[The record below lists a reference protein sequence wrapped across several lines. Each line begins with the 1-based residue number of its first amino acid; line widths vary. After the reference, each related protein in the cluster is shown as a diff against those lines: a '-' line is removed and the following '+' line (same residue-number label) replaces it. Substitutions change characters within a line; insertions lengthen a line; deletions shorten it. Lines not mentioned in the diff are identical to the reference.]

1 MTGGVLAMVLVYLAA
16 AVVFVPIA
24 KRLGLGAVLGYLVA
38 GVAIGP
44 WALGLVGDEGH
55 SVAHFAE
62 FGVPV
67 MLFLVGLE
75 LRPALLWQ
83 MRKPIFGL
91 GGAQVVVTAAL
102 VAAAALALGV
112 PWKPA
117 IAVGLIFAASSTAI
131 VLATL
136 AERNLLKTQGGQGAF
151 SVLLLQDIAVVPIF
165 AVFPLLAMDAA
176 PAAPV
181 SMASATD
188 AGGRPAWLS
197 ALFVIAAVAGVVAI
211 GRLVVRPMFRFL
223 ATVQVRETFT
233 AAALLIV
240 VAISY
245 LMYLVDLSAAL
256 GTFLAGVVLADS
268 EYRHELETD
277 LEPFKGLLLGLFFIS
292 IGAQIDFGLIGR
304 EPAMIGAIVLATMIG
319 KLGILYVLGRLF
331 RFDRPARWLLAFSLA
346 QLGEFAFVL
355 LAQGQKDRIF
365 SAELAAPLVAAVA
378 LSMAITP
385 LVFVALERY
394 VLPAVADRA
403 AARPQDEIV
412 DEGTPVVIAGYGRFG
427 QIVGRLLRANRIPMT
442 ILDLDPEIVEV
453 VRRIGVKVYYGD
465 ASRTDLL
472 HAAGCARAKL
482 FVIAVDDKE
491 QATRIAEHVRHHFPK
506 LQILARC
513 RDRQHY
519 WELRKLGC
527 IAVFRETFGSA
538 YEAGIEALKQLGYRA
553 NTAHRLARRWRDHE
567 ERILEDLGQHWGTQS
582 YFGRVKQSMDE
593 AERLM
598 RDEDPTVYEERD
610 AAWDNEALRADRDG
624 RAAEAGG
631 VAEAARAAARDARS
645 G

>member
-16 AVVFVPIA
+16 AVLFVPLA

-44 WALGLVGDEGH
+44 WVLGLVGDEGH
-55 SVAHFAE
+55 SVSHFAE

-91 GGAQVVVTAAL
+91 GGAQVAGTAAV
-102 VAAAALALGV
+102 VAGAAVLLGV
-112 PWKPA
+112 PWKAA
-117 IAVGLIFAASSTAI
+117 IAVGLIFSASSTAI
-131 VLATL
+131 VLSTL
-136 AERNLLKTQGGQGAF
+136 AERNLLKTQGGQASF

-165 AVFPLLAMDAA
+165 AVFPLLATEAE
-176 PAAPV
+176 PV
-181 SMASATD
+181 KAVTIASATD

-197 ALFVIAAVAGVVAI
+197 ALFVLAAVAGVIAI
-211 GRLVVRPMFRFL
+211 GRVVVRPLFRFL
-223 ATVQVRETFT
+223 AAVRVRESFT

-292 IGAQIDFGLIGR
+292 IGAQINFGLIGS
-304 EPAMIGAIVLATMIG
+304 EPVRIGAIVLATMTG
-319 KLGILYVLGRLF
+319 KLAVLYGLGRLF
-331 RFDRPARWLLAFSLA
+331 RLDRPARWLLAFSLA
-346 QLGEFAFVL
+346 QIGEFAFVL
-355 LAQGQKDRIF
+355 LTQGQKDHIF
-365 SAELAAPLVAAVA
+365 SPDFAAPLVAAVA
-378 LSMAITP
+378 MSMAITP
-385 LVFVALERY
+385 LVFILLERY

-403 AARPQDEIV
+403 AARPHDEIAHE
-412 DEGTPVVIAGYGRFG
+412 DTPVVIAGYGRFG
-427 QIVGRLLRANRIPMT
+427 QIVGRILRANRIPLT
-442 ILDLDPEIVEV
+442 ILDLDPEMVDV

-465 ASRTDLL
+465 ASRIDLL
-472 HAAGCARAKL
+472 HAAGCEHAKL

-491 QATRIAEHVRHHFPK
+491 EATRIAENVRHHFPHLK
-506 LQILARC
+506 ILARC

-527 IAVFRETFGSA
+527 ISVYRETFGSA
-538 YEAGIEALKQLGYRA
+538 YEAAIESLKQLGFRA
-553 NTAHRLARRWRDHE
+553 YTAHRLARRWRDHE
-567 ERILEDLGQHWGTQS
+567 ERILEELGQHWGTEN
-582 YFGRVKQSMDE
+582 YFGRVKQALDE

-598 RDEDPTVYEERD
+598 RDADPGAYKERD
-610 AAWDNEALRADRDG
+610 AAWNNESLRAARV
-624 RAAEAGG
+624 AADDD
-631 VAEAARAAARDARS
+631 AAARDAEPS
-645 G
+645 